1 MHAGLS
7 RDFRSSKMSPKRDT
21 TPTRAKPLEL
31 ARNRE
36 KSREIART
44 RENPAA
50 ARRPPATP

>member
-36 KSREIART
+36 NPRE
-44 RENPAA
+44 PAA